1 VVKILDMGLA
11 RLHSTGG
18 NEKTLT
24 QDGVVVGTPDY
35 LAPEQALS
43 AHTADIRADL
53 YSLGCTL
60 YFLLS
65 GKPPFQGGALAEMLL
80 KHQMEEAVP
89 LDPSGPRTGRK
100 FTISGEMEHT
110 RKNNSKNCSLTLEK
124 RPLKKFVNP
133 LLKPVRKLPKKSRGA
148 RAIAVRTSHVS
159 LIISDKPATSSKK
172 PWVAPAEHK

>member
-89 LDPSGPRTGRK
+89 LDRVRPDVPADVAGVVRVL
-100 FTISGEMEHT
+100 MA
-110 RKNNSKNCSLTLEK
+110 K
-124 RPLKKFVNP
+124 RPEN
-133 LLKPVRKLPKKSRGA
+133 RKEVHDL
-148 RAIAVRTSHVS
+148 
-159 LIISDKPATSSKK
+159 
-172 PWVAPAEHK
+172 W